1 MAQFQRMDAHIDTFS
16 DELCQVNTR
25 HSHIARRQAR
35 LGDSDGDDED
45 EDEDENANSSDDE
58 EMTA

>member
-45 EDEDENANSSDDE
+45 KDENANSSGDE
-58 EMTA
+58 EMTT

>member
-16 DELCQVNTR
+16 VELCQVNTR

-45 EDEDENANSSDDE
+45 KDENANSSGDE